1 MIGSIEFI
9 SNRKVKKYQRI
20 YLKIKDIL
28 ADIATLIG
36 FIFINIIMK
45 FITRFFAKKIIFQ
58 ELVNYNI
65 FKKDNSNKKTNK
77 KIIYLKQEFK
87 ENLTF

>member
-28 ADIATLIG
+28 PDIATLIG
-36 FIFINIIMK
+36 FINIIMK

>member
-28 ADIATLIG
+28 PDIATLIG
-36 FIFINIIMK
+36 FINIIMK

-65 FKKDNSNKKTNK
+65 FKKYNSNKITNK

>member
-36 FIFINIIMK
+36 FINIIMK